1 MNSPVVDELP
11 PPDPR
16 VEYQQRAEAA
26 EGWRKSHD
34 AQEGQLAFL
43 RFLAFLAIGVVA
55 YLALGPGTISAWWLP
70 VPIALFLTLVRRFDR
85 VAARRRD
92 AEKKAAYYQRGLARL
107 DDQWAGTGDPGERF
121 RDPEHPY
128 ADDLDLFGTGSLF
141 ERLSLARTHA
151 GQDVLA
157 GWLKAGAE
165 PEAVRARQRAVA
177 ELKPKLVLREEMAI
191 LGEEVGSVAAF
202 GDLIQWGQEPA
213 RLRSTPLRLLAL
225 VLGVLGVPALFAAL
239 FTGVGPVPLFV
250 IIALE
255 LALYFPLRARIDAVL
270 EAVEKR
276 LDDLTLLEGLLARL
290 ERESFQAPELVQI
303 RRALDTAGRPAS
315 RQIQSLRRL
324 VATLDARRN
333 MLLAPLSPLMLW
345 GTQIAFAVEAWR
357 GRTGPAI
364 GGWLDAIGEF
374 EALSS
379 LAGYAFENPEDPF
392 PELVEIPLEPGQP
405 GGGTCRLAPFYE
417 AEGLGHVLLPR
428 SKAVRND
435 VALGDP
441 VRLIVVSGSNMS
453 GKSTL
458 LRAIGTSVVLALAGG
473 PVRARRLRLAPLAI
487 GSSLRVSDSLQQ
499 GRSRFYAEILRL
511 RLVLDQAK
519 GDKPLLFLLDE
530 ILAGTNSHDRR
541 QGAQAIVQGLVERGA
556 IGLVTTHDLA
566 LAEIANRLGAQAR
579 NVHFADHLEDGVM
592 TFDYRM
598 QPGVVQHSNALALM
612 RSVGLDV

>member
-1 MNSPVVDELP
+1 MSPVDDLP

-16 VEYQQRAEAA
+16 VEYRQRAEAA
-26 EGWRKSHD
+26 ETWRVRLD
-34 AQEGQLAFL
+34 AQEGTLAFARL
-43 RFLAFLAIGVVA
+43 VGFLAILTVGW
-55 YLALGPGTISAWWLP
+55 LAFGSRALSGWWVL
-70 VPIALFLTLVRRFDR
+70 VPIAGFLALVRRFDA
-85 VAARRRD
+85 VSRRRQD
-92 AEKKAAYYQRGLARL
+92 AEKKVAYYRRGLERL
-107 DDQWAGTGDPGERF
+107 DDRWAGAGDPGERF

-128 ADDLDLFGTGSLF
+128 AEDLDLFGRGSLF

-157 GWLKAGAE
+157 GWLKAAGEVA
-165 PEAVRARQRAVA
+165 AIRARQAAVA
-177 ELKPKLVLREEMAI
+177 ELTPKLVLREEMAI
-191 LGEEVGSVAAF
+191 LGAEVGSVAAF
-202 GDLIQWGQEPA
+202 DRLIEWGREPA
-213 RLRSTPLRLLAL
+213 RLRSTALRLAAA
-225 VLGVLGVPALFAAL
+225 VLGLLGLPALFGAL
-239 FTGVGPVPLFV
+239 FTGLGPLPLFGIV
-250 IIALE
+250 ALE
-255 LALYFPLRARIDAVL
+255 LALWVPLRGQIDAVL

-276 LDDLTLLEGLLARL
+276 LDDLILLEGLLARL
-290 ERESFQAPELVQI
+290 ERESFVAPELGQI
-303 RRALDTAGRPAS
+303 RRALDTTGRPAS
-315 RQIQSLRRL
+315 RQIETLRRL

-333 MLLAPLSPLMLW
+333 MLLAPFSPLLLW
-345 GTQIAFAVEAWR
+345 GTQIAFAVESWR
-357 GRTGPAI
+357 TRTGPAI

-379 LAGYAFENPEDPF
+379 LAGYAFENPDDPF
-392 PELVEIPLEPGQP
+392 PELVEHPAPAGAGGSATLLPL
-405 GGGTCRLAPFYE
+405 YE
-417 AEGLGHVLLPR
+417 AEGLGHALLPAT
-428 SKAVRND
+428 KAVRND

-441 VRLIVVSGSNMS
+441 LRLIVVSGSNMS

-458 LRAIGTSVVLALAGG
+458 LRAIGLSVVLGLAGG

-519 GDKPLLFLLDE
+519 GPRPLLFLLDE

-541 QGAQAIVQGLVERGA
+541 LGAQAIVHGLVERGA

-566 LAEIANRLGAQAR
+566 LAEIADRLGERAR